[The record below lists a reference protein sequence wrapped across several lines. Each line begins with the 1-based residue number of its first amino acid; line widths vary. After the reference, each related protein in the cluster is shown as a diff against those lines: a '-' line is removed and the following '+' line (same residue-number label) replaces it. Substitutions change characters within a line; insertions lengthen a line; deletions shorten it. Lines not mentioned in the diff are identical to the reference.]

1 MEADEISVPLDWHRE
16 EKGIKKGKKEGRI
29 AHISLVRVVS
39 ARELHDR
46 KQVTRE
52 LETPISRIRIQK
64 NKNKNKTTYPRS
76 SAPTLPA
83 CLPPTDSLDEYRPAQ
98 CNGSGQDGCPST
110 LKKRK
115 SRIYTHPKKK
125 EVKKKKRQCVC
136 VYLDRANAAEAAR
149 VNSGRCADVTSFPLD
164 RFNSLSLRL
173 HLFRFG

>member
-16 EKGIKKGKKEGRI
+16 EEGIKKGKKEGRI

-64 NKNKNKTTYPRS
+64 NKNKTTYPRS

-83 CLPPTDSLDEYRPAQ
+83 CLPAS
-98 CNGSGQDGCPST
+98 DG
-110 LKKRK
+110 
-115 SRIYTHPKKK
+115 
-125 EVKKKKRQCVC
+125 
-136 VYLDRANAAEAAR
+136 
-149 VNSGRCADVTSFPLD
+149 
-164 RFNSLSLRL
+164 
-173 HLFRFG
+173 